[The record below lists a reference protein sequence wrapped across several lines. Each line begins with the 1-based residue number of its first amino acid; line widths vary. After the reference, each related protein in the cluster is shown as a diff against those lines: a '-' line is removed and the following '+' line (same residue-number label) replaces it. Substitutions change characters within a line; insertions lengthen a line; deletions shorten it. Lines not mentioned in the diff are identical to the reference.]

1 MLPTKSYTILEK
13 FTKNA
18 VITTPLCILKTDS
31 ILQNYNKLLQ
41 IINNHP
47 DTEFW
52 LATAK
57 QTREI
62 IEKANLLGIKNIL
75 SLPIDENIIH
85 AYFNKLLRL
94 HKVSEFVSEID
105 LSNMNVAVVDDNDMN
120 VKLLAEILKELNV
133 NVYSFT
139 EPEGLVKILEEE
151 KFDLFLLD
159 ILMPNIS
166 GFELANMI
174 KQSKLNSGASIIFV
188 TAMSN
193 LDAKMH
199 GYDLG
204 ACSYIEKPYNVEL
217 VKTQI
222 YNLLKKQVQNS
233 MLNSRKENFVAML
246 THDLKSPINAEINAL
261 ELLVKKRFGEMS
273 DCQNEIIGSVLN
285 SAKYMKHI
293 TDQILSFYKC
303 NQSYV
308 KLNKEEAVF
317 EEIVSKS
324 VLAMKF
330 LYEEKHQ
337 QIHIE
342 NQLGKKKIL
351 IDVIEINRVINNLI
365 SNAVEYS
372 PENSVIN
379 ITLSEKDNYFVFKIK
394 DSGYG
399 IDIENL
405 DTVFDEYMSLAKK
418 QKRVGFGLGLN
429 ICKTIVEAHNGK
441 ISIDSEVGKGTTISF
456 SIPRGGK

>member
-1 MLPTKSYTILEK
+1 
-13 FTKNA
+13 
-18 VITTPLCILKTDS
+18 
-31 ILQNYNKLLQ
+31 
-41 IINNHP
+41 
-47 DTEFW
+47 
-52 LATAK
+52 
-57 QTREI
+57 
-62 IEKANLLGIKNIL
+62 
-75 SLPIDENIIH
+75 
-85 AYFNKLLRL
+85 
-94 HKVSEFVSEID
+94 
-105 LSNMNVAVVDDNDMN
+105 
-120 VKLLAEILKELNV
+120 
-133 NVYSFT
+133 
-139 EPEGLVKILEEE
+139 
-151 KFDLFLLD
+151 
-159 ILMPNIS
+159 MPNIS

-174 KQSKLNSGASIIFV
+174 KQSKFNSASSIIFV

-204 ACSYIEKPYNVEL
+204 AYSYIEKPYNVDL

-222 YNLLKKQVQNS
+222 YNLLKKQVQNT

-261 ELLVKKRFGEMS
+261 ELLVQNRFGEMS

-308 KLNKEEAVF
+308 KLNKEEVIF

-324 VLAMKF
+324 VLSMKF
-330 LYEEKHQ
+330 LYEEKNQH
-337 QIHIE
+337 IHIE
-342 NQLGKKKIL
+342 NQLGKKKVL
-351 IDVIEINRVINNLI
+351 IDVIEIRRVINNLI
-365 SNAVEYS
+365 SHAVEYS
-372 PENSVIN
+372 P
-379 ITLSEKDNYFVFKIK
+379 
-394 DSGYG
+394 
-399 IDIENL
+399 ENL

-456 SIPRGGK
+456 SIPV